1 MRVTFPRVVR
11 AEWTKLFSLR
21 STWIVFGLVALLTV
35 GLAGVIGWVAHRD
48 GSADGSV
55 SDAVVRAYLGID
67 VFSLIIG
74 VFGIMLMT
82 GEYSSGLIRAT
93 LAAVPRRLPV
103 LFGKALV
110 LVIATVPLMLVV
122 CVASFL
128 VSQAFVTGGSRFG
141 LDDPGVLR
149 ATLGAAAS
157 PVAMGLLGLGV
168 GAMLRHTAGAIT
180 AYVAAMLVMPALL
193 PAALPESIRDDI
205 VPYTPV
211 AASQAMYALGAT
223 NPFKMLSPGPAALM
237 LVAWV
242 VLLLAGG
249 AAVLWRRDA

>member
-21 STWIVFGLVALLTV
+21 SMWFVFGLVTLLTV

-48 GSADGSV
+48 AGVEQSV
-55 SDAVVRAYLGID
+55 ADAVVRAFLGID

-82 GEYSSGLIRAT
+82 GEYGSGLIRAT

-103 LFGKALV
+103 LFSKAVV
-110 LVIATVPLMLVV
+110 LVAATAPLMLVV

-128 VSQAFVTGGSRFG
+128 ASQVFIPAGHRIDFG
-141 LDDPGVLR
+141 DAGVIR

-157 PVAMGLLGLGV
+157 PVAMGLLGLGT
-168 GAMLRHTAGAIT
+168 GAILRHTAGAIT
-180 AYVAAMLVMPALL
+180 GYVTAMLVVPALL
-193 PAALPESIRDDI
+193 PAALPESVRDDI
-205 VPYTPV
+205 VPYSPV
-211 AASQAMYALGAT
+211 AASQAMYAIGAS
-223 NPFKMLSPGPAALM
+223 NPFKMLSPGAGAVVL
-237 LVAWV
+237 LAWV
-242 VLLLAGG
+242 VVLLAGG